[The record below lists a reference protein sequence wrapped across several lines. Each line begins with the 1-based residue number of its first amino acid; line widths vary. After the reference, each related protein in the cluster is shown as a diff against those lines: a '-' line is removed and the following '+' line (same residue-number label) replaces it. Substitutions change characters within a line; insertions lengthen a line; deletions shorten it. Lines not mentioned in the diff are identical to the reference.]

1 MKTIIFMMLK
11 LYNSIM
17 IDLKLKS
24 SDTGLTARRLLK
36 KYILVFY
43 FGILCLG
50 LFSNAP
56 LASKQQLRIFKN
68 SKTCIVFQDGVTF
81 YNAFI
86 KDAVQKYWKST
97 GYEFIDRNEFEKR
110 RTDPKYSFIVLM
122 DGAFNKD
129 PAGVKYNYINL
140 LLGDASGNLKKMPE
154 FCSIPVSYKG
164 DDGTDYEYAIPAII
178 KFFQIHLKNLE
189 NNRFPISLNGLKFYN
204 KTGFKDKYLLMNKD
218 KMASTVNTQEKIKK
232 VYPYNVKL
240 LSASEIKEELAS
252 NPGNTLFHFHVGPAI
267 DTGAGKCFEMIFDQ
281 EGNLYYY
288 NFRKITNDNG
298 DGFNMNDFKKIS
310 KND

>member
-1 MKTIIFMMLK
+1 
-11 LYNSIM
+11 M
-17 IDLKLKS
+17 IDLNLKS
-24 SDTGLTARRLLK
+24 SVTGLTVRRLLK
-36 KYILVFY
+36 MFILILSLGGFS
-43 FGILCLG
+43 FGLVAG
-50 LFSNAP
+50 SP
-56 LASKQQLRIFKN
+56 LASKQQIAMFKN
-68 SKTCIVFQDGVTF
+68 SKTCIVFQDGVSF

-97 GYEFIDRNEFEKR
+97 GYEFIDLNEFEKR

-164 DDGTDYEYAIPAII
+164 NDGTDYEYAIPAII
-178 KFFQIHLKNLE
+178 KFFQIHLKNLG
-189 NNRFPISLNGLKFYN
+189 NNRFPISVNGLKFYN
-204 KTGFKDKYLLMNKD
+204 KTGFKDKCLLMNKD

-232 VYPYNVKL
+232 VCLYNVKL
-240 LSASEIKEELAS
+240 LSSSEIKEELAS
-252 NPGNTLFHFHVGPAI
+252 NPENTLFHFHVGPEI
-267 DTGAGKCFEMIFDQ
+267 DTGSGKCFEMIFDQ
-281 EGNLYYY
+281 DGNLYYY
-288 NFRKITNDNG
+288 NSRKITKDNG
-298 DGFNMNDFKKIS
+298 DGFNLNDFKKIL

>member
-1 MKTIIFMMLK
+1 
-11 LYNSIM
+11 M
-17 IDLKLKS
+17 IYLNLKS
-24 SDTGLTARRLLK
+24 SITGLIAGRLFN
-36 KYILVFY
+36 KYVLVFY
-43 FGILCLG
+43 LGIICMG
-50 LFSNAP
+50 LFANTP
-56 LASKQQLRIFKN
+56 LATKQQIGMFKN
-68 SKTCIVFQDGVTF
+68 SKTCVVFEDGVSL

-129 PAGVKYNYINL
+129 PAGVKYNYIDL
-140 LLGDASGNLKKMPE
+140 ILGDASGNLTKMPE

-164 DDGTDYEYAIPAII
+164 DDGADYEYVIPAII

-189 NNRFPISLNGLKFYN
+189 NDRFPISLNGLKFYN

-218 KMASTVNTQEKIKK
+218 KMASIVNSQEKVKK
-232 VYPYNVKL
+232 VYPYNIKL
-240 LSASEIKEELAS
+240 LSVAEIKEELTS
-252 NPGNTLFHFHVGPAI
+252 NPENTVFHFHVGPAL

-281 EGNLYYY
+281 DGNLYYY

-298 DGFNMNDFKKIS
+298 DGFNLDDFNKIR
-310 KND
+310 KRN